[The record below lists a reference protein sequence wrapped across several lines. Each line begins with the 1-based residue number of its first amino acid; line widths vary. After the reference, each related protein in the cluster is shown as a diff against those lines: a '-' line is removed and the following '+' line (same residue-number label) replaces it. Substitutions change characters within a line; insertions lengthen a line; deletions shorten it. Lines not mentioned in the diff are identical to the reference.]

1 MTWSLKNIL
10 SFFTVRQKYPR
21 RVPSLPHGRR
31 REIPGRDRDGGERS
45 SVRLIPAACRP
56 ISSRPIVSC
65 ADVPF
70 PSASSFRAG
79 GFGGFKK
86 KGKFGRG
93 NVRKRT
99 NDDSSDDDAAG
110 ASGGMAQVEKKK
122 KTMALGG
129 STARDEKVGIFRS
142 KRALSRTSR
151 FAARLNALPLRSQ
164 DKLKVFTFE
173 GDRSMQQRGDGGECA
188 TTPCDSVD
196 STETRSE

>member
-1 MTWSLKNIL
+1 MSNLAPLFDAIFVFTRTSSVRRRTMTWSLKNIL

-56 ISSRPIVSC
+56 ISSHPIVSC

-70 PSASSFRAG
+70 PSASSFRA
-79 GFGGFKK
+79 GGFKK

-142 KRALSRTSR
+142 KRALSIRR
-151 FAARLNALPLRSQ
+151 
-164 DKLKVFTFE
+164 
-173 GDRSMQQRGDGGECA
+173 
-188 TTPCDSVD
+188 
-196 STETRSE
+196 

>member
-1 MTWSLKNIL
+1 M
-10 SFFTVRQKYPR
+10 
-21 RVPSLPHGRR
+21 PHGRR

-56 ISSRPIVSC
+56 ISSHPIVSC

-70 PSASSFRAG
+70 PSASSFRA
-79 GFGGFKK
+79 GGFKK

-142 KRALSRTSR
+142 KRALSIRR
-151 FAARLNALPLRSQ
+151 
-164 DKLKVFTFE
+164 
-173 GDRSMQQRGDGGECA
+173 
-188 TTPCDSVD
+188 
-196 STETRSE
+196 